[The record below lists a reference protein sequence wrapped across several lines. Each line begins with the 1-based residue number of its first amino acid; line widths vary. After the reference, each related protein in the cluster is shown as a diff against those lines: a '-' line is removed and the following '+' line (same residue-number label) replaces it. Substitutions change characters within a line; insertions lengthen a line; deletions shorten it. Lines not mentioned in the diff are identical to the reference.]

1 MKRIFV
7 RLLALLLVPAGA
19 ARADQFLDGFRV
31 AVKDLGRQDASV
43 EVRCAALD
51 TIAATGN
58 TLKINTG
65 AIFLLAL
72 TDPKEAVRVKAA
84 RTIRQ
89 LGPTIAQ
96 FCIQGSR
103 LVKALEDRSPV
114 VRGEVISALVQAGRL
129 EPKRVLPALVR
140 VLQED
145 DSPELR
151 LRAAA
156 ALGRIYLGLGP
167 GSEGDPVENLGSNH
181 PVEQIAAY
189 VPVLRDACKA
199 VTDALKDADEQ
210 VRFKAART
218 IVELGPTAAQ
228 GAVHELIQ
236 ALQEKK
242 PRMRAQVV
250 WALGLAGRQRPGLVV
265 PEVVRALKDENRHV
279 RLMAAGIFGGLG
291 PAAREGVPDLIE
303 ALKETDKFKDDLVG
317 WQSVREA
324 ALWSLWWMGPAA
336 KPAIPAVVEMLD
348 SSDPQVRRDVL
359 RVLEAVGDSDD
370 RVAPALL
377 KALQH
382 KEKEVRVLAAV
393 NLGQMGPKYAKE
405 ALPLLLDGLDV
416 GDVRDQS
423 PGGQA
428 QSRQYLIVRALG
440 RMGPA
445 AAEAVPRLRE
455 ILNDPKRDYVH
466 PAVKEALKKFER

>member
-1 MKRIFV
+1 LDDFRAAV
-7 RLLALLLVPAGA
+7 RA
-19 ARADQFLDGFRV
+19 
-31 AVKDLGRQDASV
+31 LGRQDASV

-58 TLKINTG
+58 TLKINAG
-65 AIFLLAL
+65 ATFLLAL
-72 TDPKEAVRVKAA
+72 TDPNEAVRVKAA
-84 RTIRQ
+84 KTIRQ

-103 LVKALEDRSPV
+103 LIKALRDTSPA

-145 DSPELR
+145 DSPDLR

-167 GSEGDPVENLGSNH
+167 GPEGHPVEDLGSSH

-189 VPVLRDACKA
+189 VPVLREACKA
-199 VTDALKDADEQ
+199 VTTALKDPDEQ

-218 IVELGPTAAQ
+218 IVELGPTASQVAI
-228 GAVHELIQ
+228 HELLE
-236 ALQEKK
+236 ALQDKK
-242 PRMRAQVV
+242 PRIRAQVV
-250 WALGLAGRQRPGLVV
+250 WALGLAGRLRPGLVV
-265 PEVVRALKDENRHV
+265 PEVVRALKDENKDV
-279 RLMAAGIFGGLG
+279 RLIAAGIFGGLG
-291 PAAREGVPDLIE
+291 PAAGEGVPALIE
-303 ALKETDKFKDDLVG
+303 ALKEDDVSDLVG
-317 WQSVREA
+317 LSVCRSA
-324 ALWSLWWMGPAA
+324 AWSLARMGPMA
-336 KPAIPAVVEMLD
+336 KPAIPVIVQMLD
-348 SSDPQVRRDVL
+348 SSDPRTRNDALMVL
-359 RVLEAVGDSDD
+359 QGIGDSDE
-370 RVAPALL
+370 RMAPALL
-377 KALQH
+377 KALKH

-393 NLGQMGPKYAKE
+393 NLGQMGPRYAKE
-405 ALPLLLDGLDV
+405 VLPLLLDGLDV
-416 GDVRDQS
+416 RDVSDQS

-455 ILNDPKRDYVH
+455 ILNDSERDYVH
-466 PAVKEALKKFER
+466 PAIKEALRKIER